1 MKERAD
7 KLIVQNGLA
16 SSRERAKALIMAGQV
31 FVGTQRVDK
40 AGEMLDVDDELT
52 LKGEG
57 LKYVSRGGYKLEKIL
72 DQHGIN
78 LEDKICCDIGSSTG
92 GFTDCM
98 LQYGAKKVYAI
109 DVGYNQL
116 AYSLRVDPRVV
127 VMERTNIRT
136 LDPEVIQ
143 DPIYF
148 ISIDVSFIGLELVL
162 PVAEKILDENGK
174 MAVLI
179 KPQFEAG
186 KENVGKGGIVRDP
199 KVHRAVLNKIKDLVE
214 SLHLHFHG
222 LTFSPIKGT
231 SGNVE
236 FLMYLSK
243 YPSDFNVDEQ
253 IQWLYE
259 RSKKG
264 L

>member
-7 KLIVQNGLA
+7 KLLVKKGLA

-31 FVGTQRVDK
+31 YVGTQRVDK
-40 AGEMLDVDDELT
+40 AGETLDINDDLVI
-52 LKGEG
+52 KGEG

-72 DQHGIN
+72 DQYDID
-78 LEDKICCDIGSSTG
+78 LKDKVCCDIGSSTG

-136 LDPEVIQ
+136 LDPTMID
-143 DPIYF
+143 DPIDF

-174 MAVLI
+174 LAVLI

-186 KENVGKGGIVRDP
+186 KEKVGKGGIVRDP
-199 KVHRAVLNKIKDLVE
+199 KVHREVLNKIKDLVG
-214 SLHLHFHG
+214 SLHLYFHG
-222 LTFSPIKGT
+222 LTFSPIKGAT
-231 SGNVE
+231 GNIE

-243 YPSDFNVDEQ
+243 HPSDFNVDEQ